1 MPSFRSGRDQM
12 QRIMNSIPAP
22 PPPGIDITTAAPA
35 RMNDYW
41 LGGHDH
47 FASDRIAA
55 PAALYQDTTA
65 RLAALGWPVCSI
77 DTTDSTPG
85 DVAAIVIDRILP
97 LHADRSAHGGQ

>member
-35 RMNDYW
+35 RMYDYW

-47 FASDRIAA
+47 SA
-55 PAALYQDTTA
+55 
-65 RLAALGWPVCSI
+65 
-77 DTTDSTPG
+77 
-85 DVAAIVIDRILP
+85 
-97 LHADRSAHGGQ
+97 ADRKAG